1 MKLKKKQIIK
11 LMQWLISHE
20 ELENTSG
27 ISEHTAKHYFKEF
40 METQETVKLEQKLYK
55 LKM

>member
-11 LMQWLISHE
+11 LMQWLIAHE

-27 ISEHTAKHYFKEF
+27 ISEHTAKCYLKEF
-40 METQETVKLEQKLYK
+40 METQETVKLEQKPYK
-55 LKM
+55 IMM